1 MNRNGLKVMYKLIG
15 LVLPLVHVMIAAIT
29 MGVIGFLT
37 AIFIIVLGGVGL
49 LNILGFATALSLK
62 QVIIGIVI
70 CAVLRGIL
78 RYAEQ
83 GSNHYIAFKL
93 LALIRH
99 KVFIKLRK
107 LAPAKLEGKDK
118 GNLISII
125 TTDTELLEVF
135 YAHTI
140 SPIIIAFIT
149 SVIMTIFIGS
159 YNIFLGA
166 IALVAYFIVG
176 VIIPVWSSNQGDET
190 GQQYRDELGDLN
202 SYFLSSI
209 RGINDIIQYGVGK
222 ERLDEINRRT
232 DELETKQK
240 FLLKQEGSNRAV
252 TDTAILLCSM
262 VMLFAG
268 CILYNKGQVDFTQVI
283 IPLIAL
289 MSSFG
294 PVVAISNLSNN
305 LFHTIAAGNRVL
317 DLLEEEPAV
326 EEVSGK
332 ETVEFADMKLEN
344 VSFAYD
350 DEVILE
356 DFNMEI
362 KKNTII
368 GIYGKSGCG
377 KSTLLKLHMRFWE
390 VDNRSITIGG
400 KNINEINTS
409 DLRKMQSF
417 VTQDTYLFND
427 TIANNIGI
435 AKENATM
442 EEIIAAAKKAS
453 IHDFIMSLPNGY
465 DSKVGEL
472 GGNLSGGEKQRIGI
486 ARAFLHDAPM
496 ILLDEPTNHLDLK
509 YQIEMLE
516 YLNKWSKENN
526 KIVIAV
532 LHDLNLVQTFGE
544 KVVMMKYGKI
554 ATAGNAREV
563 LNGDKLKEVYGIDV
577 KTFMIEA
584 LEKWN

>member
-232 DELETKQK
+232 DELETNQK

-377 KSTLLKLHMRFWE
+377 KSTLLKLLMRFWE
-390 VDNRSITIGG
+390 VNNGAITIGG

-453 IHDFIMSLPNGY
+453 IHDFIMSLPKGY

-496 ILLDEPTNHLDLK
+496 ILLDEPTSNLDSLNEGIILK
-509 YQIEMLE
+509 SLME
-516 YLNKWSKENN
+516 SKEN
-526 KIVIAV
+526 KTIIIVSHRKSTMNIADVV
-532 LHDLNLVQTFGE
+532 LDVE
-544 KVVMMKYGKI
+544 KNSLQGKSR
-554 ATAGNAREV
+554 AS
-563 LNGDKLKEVYGIDV
+563 
-577 KTFMIEA
+577 
-584 LEKWN
+584 

>member
-317 DLLEEEPAV
+317 DLLEEEPDV

-377 KSTLLKLHMRFWE
+377 KSTLLKLLMRFWE
-390 VDNRSITIGG
+390 VNNGAITIGG

-453 IHDFIMSLPNGY
+453 IHDFIMSLPKGY

-496 ILLDEPTNHLDLK
+496 ILLDEPTSNLDSLNEGIILK
-509 YQIEMLE
+509 SLME
-516 YLNKWSKENN
+516 SKEN
-526 KIVIAV
+526 KTIIIVSHRKSTMNIADVV
-532 LHDLNLVQTFGE
+532 LDVE
-544 KVVMMKYGKI
+544 KNSLQGKSR
-554 ATAGNAREV
+554 AS
-563 LNGDKLKEVYGIDV
+563 
-577 KTFMIEA
+577 
-584 LEKWN
+584 

>member
-37 AIFIIVLGGVGL
+37 AIFIIVLGGAGL

-377 KSTLLKLHMRFWE
+377 KSTLLKLLMRFWE
-390 VDNRSITIGG
+390 VNNGAITIGG

-453 IHDFIMSLPNGY
+453 IHDFIMSLPKGY

-496 ILLDEPTNHLDLK
+496 ILLDEPTSNLDSLNEGIILK
-509 YQIEMLE
+509 SLME
-516 YLNKWSKENN
+516 SKEN
-526 KIVIAV
+526 KTIIIVSHRKSTMNIADVV
-532 LHDLNLVQTFGE
+532 LDVE
-544 KVVMMKYGKI
+544 KNSLQGKSR
-554 ATAGNAREV
+554 AS
-563 LNGDKLKEVYGIDV
+563 
-577 KTFMIEA
+577 
-584 LEKWN
+584 

>member
-377 KSTLLKLHMRFWE
+377 KSTLLKLLMRFWE
-390 VDNRSITIGG
+390 VDNGSITIGG

-496 ILLDEPTNHLDLK
+496 ILLDEPTSNLDSLNEGIILK
-509 YQIEMLE
+509 SLME
-516 YLNKWSKENN
+516 SKENKTIIIVSN
-526 KIVIAV
+526 RKSTMNIADVVLDVEKII
-532 LHDLNLVQTFGE
+532 LQ
-544 KVVMMKYGKI
+544 GK
-554 ATAGNAREV
+554 TRES
-563 LNGDKLKEVYGIDV
+563 
-577 KTFMIEA
+577 
-584 LEKWN
+584 

>member
-350 DEVILE
+350 DEVILD

-377 KSTLLKLHMRFWE
+377 KSTLLKLLMRFWE
-390 VDNRSITIGG
+390 VNNGAITIGG

-453 IHDFIMSLPNGY
+453 IHDFIMSLPKGY

-496 ILLDEPTNHLDLK
+496 ILLDEPTSNLDSLNEGIILK
-509 YQIEMLE
+509 SLME
-516 YLNKWSKENN
+516 SKEN
-526 KIVIAV
+526 KTIIIVSHRKSTMNIADVV
-532 LHDLNLVQTFGE
+532 LDVE
-544 KVVMMKYGKI
+544 KNSLQGKSR
-554 ATAGNAREV
+554 AS
-563 LNGDKLKEVYGIDV
+563 
-577 KTFMIEA
+577 
-584 LEKWN
+584 

>member
-166 IALVAYFIVG
+166 IALAAYFIVG

-377 KSTLLKLHMRFWE
+377 KSTLLKLLMRFWE
-390 VDNRSITIGG
+390 VNNGAITIGG

-453 IHDFIMSLPNGY
+453 IHDFIMSLPKGY

-496 ILLDEPTNHLDLK
+496 ILLDEPTSNLDSLNEGIILK
-509 YQIEMLE
+509 SLME
-516 YLNKWSKENN
+516 SKEN
-526 KIVIAV
+526 KTIIIVSHRKSTMNIADVV
-532 LHDLNLVQTFGE
+532 LDVE
-544 KVVMMKYGKI
+544 KNSLQGKTR
-554 ATAGNAREV
+554 AS
-563 LNGDKLKEVYGIDV
+563 
-577 KTFMIEA
+577 
-584 LEKWN
+584 

>member
-15 LVLPLVHVMIAAIT
+15 LVLPLLHVMVAAIT

-99 KVFIKLRK
+99 KVFVKLRK

-149 SVIMTIFIGS
+149 SVIMTIFIGR
-159 YNIFLGA
+159 YNIFLGV

-190 GQQYRDELGDLN
+190 GQQYRDEMGDLN
-202 SYFLSSI
+202 SYFLSSV

-240 FLLKQEGSNRAV
+240 LLLKQEGSNRAV

-262 VMLFAG
+262 AMLFAG
-268 CILYNKGQVDFTQVI
+268 CILYTKGEVNFIQVI

-326 EEVSGK
+326 EEVNGNDV
-332 ETVEFADMKLEN
+332 TEFADMKLKN
-344 VSFAYD
+344 VSFSYD
-350 DEVILE
+350 EEVILE
-356 DFNMEI
+356 DFNMDI
-362 KKNTII
+362 KQNKII

-377 KSTLLKLHMRFWE
+377 KSTLLKLLMRFWE
-390 VDNRSITIGG
+390 VDNGSITIGG

-496 ILLDEPTNHLDLK
+496 ILLDEPTSNLDSLNEGIILK
-509 YQIEMLE
+509 SLME
-516 YLNKWSKENN
+516 SKENTTII
-526 KIVIAV
+526 IVSHRKSTMNIADVV
-532 LHDLNLVQTFGE
+532 LDVE
-544 KVVMMKYGKI
+544 KNSLQGKTR
-554 ATAGNAREV
+554 AS
-563 LNGDKLKEVYGIDV
+563 
-577 KTFMIEA
+577 
-584 LEKWN
+584 

>member
-149 SVIMTIFIGS
+149 SVIMTIFIG
-159 YNIFLGA
+159 A

-268 CILYNKGQVDFTQVI
+268 CIFYNKGQVDFTQVI

-377 KSTLLKLHMRFWE
+377 KSTLLKLLMRFWE
-390 VDNRSITIGG
+390 VNNGAITIGG

-453 IHDFIMSLPNGY
+453 IHDFIMSLPKGY

-496 ILLDEPTNHLDLK
+496 ILLDEPTSNLDSLNEGIILK
-509 YQIEMLE
+509 SLME
-516 YLNKWSKENN
+516 SKEN
-526 KIVIAV
+526 KTIIIVSHRKSTMNIADVV
-532 LHDLNLVQTFGE
+532 LDVE
-544 KVVMMKYGKI
+544 KNSLQGKSR
-554 ATAGNAREV
+554 AS
-563 LNGDKLKEVYGIDV
+563 
-577 KTFMIEA
+577 
-584 LEKWN
+584 

>member
-190 GQQYRDELGDLN
+190 GQQYRDEMGDLN
-202 SYFLSSI
+202 SYFLSSV

-240 FLLKQEGSNRAV
+240 LLLKQEGSNRAV

-262 VMLFAG
+262 AMLFAG
-268 CILYNKGQVDFTQVI
+268 CILYTKGEVNFIQVI

-326 EEVSGK
+326 EEVNGNDV
-332 ETVEFADMKLEN
+332 TEFADMKLKN
-344 VSFAYD
+344 VSFSYD
-350 DEVILE
+350 EEVILE
-356 DFNMEI
+356 DFNMDI
-362 KKNTII
+362 KQNKII

-377 KSTLLKLHMRFWE
+377 KSTLLKLLMRFWE
-390 VDNRSITIGG
+390 VDNGSITIGG

-496 ILLDEPTNHLDLK
+496 ILLDEPTSNLDSLNEGIILK
-509 YQIEMLE
+509 SLME
-516 YLNKWSKENN
+516 SKEN
-526 KIVIAV
+526 KTIIIVSHRKSTMNIADVV
-532 LHDLNLVQTFGE
+532 LDVE
-544 KVVMMKYGKI
+544 KNSLQGKTR
-554 ATAGNAREV
+554 AS
-563 LNGDKLKEVYGIDV
+563 
-577 KTFMIEA
+577 
-584 LEKWN
+584 

>member
-362 KKNTII
+362 MKNTII

-377 KSTLLKLHMRFWE
+377 KSTLLKLLMRFWE
-390 VDNRSITIGG
+390 VNNGAITIGG

-496 ILLDEPTNHLDLK
+496 ILLDEPTSNLDSLNEGIILK
-509 YQIEMLE
+509 SLME
-516 YLNKWSKENN
+516 SKEN
-526 KIVIAV
+526 KTIIIVSHRKSTMNIADVV
-532 LHDLNLVQTFGE
+532 LDVE
-544 KVVMMKYGKI
+544 KNSLQGKTR
-554 ATAGNAREV
+554 AS
-563 LNGDKLKEVYGIDV
+563 
-577 KTFMIEA
+577 
-584 LEKWN
+584 

>member
-15 LVLPLVHVMIAAIT
+15 LVLPLLHVMVAAIT

-99 KVFIKLRK
+99 KVFVKLRK

-149 SVIMTIFIGS
+149 SVIMTIFIGR
-159 YNIFLGA
+159 YNIFLGV

-190 GQQYRDELGDLN
+190 GQQYRDEMGDLN
-202 SYFLSSI
+202 SYFLSSV

-240 FLLKQEGSNRAV
+240 LLLKQEGSNRAV

-262 VMLFAG
+262 AMLFAG
-268 CILYNKGQVDFTQVI
+268 CILYTKGEVNFIQVI

-326 EEVSGK
+326 EEVNGNDV
-332 ETVEFADMKLEN
+332 TEFADMKLKN
-344 VSFAYD
+344 VSFSYD
-350 DEVILE
+350 EEVILE
-356 DFNMEI
+356 DFNMDI
-362 KKNTII
+362 KQNKII

-377 KSTLLKLHMRFWE
+377 KSTLLKLLMRFWE
-390 VDNRSITIGG
+390 VDNGSITIGG

-427 TIANNIGI
+427 TIANNISI

-496 ILLDEPTNHLDLK
+496 ILLDEPTSNLDSLNEGIILK
-509 YQIEMLE
+509 SLME
-516 YLNKWSKENN
+516 SKEN
-526 KIVIAV
+526 KTIIIVSHRKSTMNIADVV
-532 LHDLNLVQTFGE
+532 LDVE
-544 KVVMMKYGKI
+544 KNSLQGKTR
-554 ATAGNAREV
+554 AS
-563 LNGDKLKEVYGIDV
+563 
-577 KTFMIEA
+577 
-584 LEKWN
+584 

>member
-190 GQQYRDELGDLN
+190 GQQYRDELGYLN

-377 KSTLLKLHMRFWE
+377 KSTLLKLLMRFWE
-390 VDNRSITIGG
+390 VNNGAITIGG

-453 IHDFIMSLPNGY
+453 IHDFIMSLPKGY

-496 ILLDEPTNHLDLK
+496 ILLDESTSNLDSLNEGIILK
-509 YQIEMLE
+509 SLME
-516 YLNKWSKENN
+516 SKEN
-526 KIVIAV
+526 KTIIIVSHRKSTMNIADVV
-532 LHDLNLVQTFGE
+532 LDVE
-544 KVVMMKYGKI
+544 KNSLQGKSR
-554 ATAGNAREV
+554 AS
-563 LNGDKLKEVYGIDV
+563 
-577 KTFMIEA
+577 
-584 LEKWN
+584 

>member
-377 KSTLLKLHMRFWE
+377 KSTLLKLLMRFWE
-390 VDNRSITIGG
+390 VNNGAITIGG

-453 IHDFIMSLPNGY
+453 IHDFIMSLPNRY

-496 ILLDEPTNHLDLK
+496 ILLDEPTSNLDSLNEGIILK
-509 YQIEMLE
+509 SLME
-516 YLNKWSKENN
+516 SKEN
-526 KIVIAV
+526 KTIIIVSHRKSTMNIADVV
-532 LHDLNLVQTFGE
+532 LDVE
-544 KVVMMKYGKI
+544 KNSLQGKSR
-554 ATAGNAREV
+554 AS
-563 LNGDKLKEVYGIDV
+563 
-577 KTFMIEA
+577 
-584 LEKWN
+584 

>member
-15 LVLPLVHVMIAAIT
+15 LVLPLLHVMVAAIT

-99 KVFIKLRK
+99 KVFVKLRK

-149 SVIMTIFIGS
+149 SVIMTIFIGR
-159 YNIFLGA
+159 YNIFLGVIA
-166 IALVAYFIVG
+166 IVAYFIVG

-190 GQQYRDELGDLN
+190 GQQYRDEMGDLN
-202 SYFLSSI
+202 SYFLSSV

-240 FLLKQEGSNRAV
+240 LLLKQEGSNRAV

-262 VMLFAG
+262 AMLFAG
-268 CILYNKGQVDFTQVI
+268 CILYTKGEVNFIQVI

-326 EEVSGK
+326 EEVKGNDV
-332 ETVEFADMKLEN
+332 TEFADMKLKN
-344 VSFAYD
+344 VSFSYD
-350 DEVILE
+350 EEVILE
-356 DFNMEI
+356 DFNIDI
-362 KKNTII
+362 KQNKII

-377 KSTLLKLHMRFWE
+377 KSTLLKLLMRFWE
-390 VDNRSITIGG
+390 VDNGSITIGG

-453 IHDFIMSLPNGY
+453 IHNFIMSLPNGY

-496 ILLDEPTNHLDLK
+496 ILLDEPTSNLDSLNEGIILK
-509 YQIEMLE
+509 SLME
-516 YLNKWSKENN
+516 SKEN
-526 KIVIAV
+526 KTIIIVSHRKSTMNIADVV
-532 LHDLNLVQTFGE
+532 LDVE
-544 KVVMMKYGKI
+544 KNSLQGK
-554 ATAGNAREV
+554 AR
-563 LNGDKLKEVYGIDV
+563 
-577 KTFMIEA
+577 A
-584 LEKWN
+584 S

>member
-49 LNILGFATALSLK
+49 LNILGFATVLSLK

-268 CILYNKGQVDFTQVI
+268 CIFYNKGQVDFTQVI

-377 KSTLLKLHMRFWE
+377 KSTLLKLLMRFWE
-390 VDNRSITIGG
+390 VNNGAITIGG

-453 IHDFIMSLPNGY
+453 IHDFIMSLPKGY

-496 ILLDEPTNHLDLK
+496 ILLDEPTSNLDSLNEGIILK
-509 YQIEMLE
+509 SLME
-516 YLNKWSKENN
+516 SKEN
-526 KIVIAV
+526 KTIIIVSHRKSTMNIADVV
-532 LHDLNLVQTFGE
+532 LDVE
-544 KVVMMKYGKI
+544 KNSLQGKSR
-554 ATAGNAREV
+554 AS
-563 LNGDKLKEVYGIDV
+563 
-577 KTFMIEA
+577 
-584 LEKWN
+584 

>member
-37 AIFIIVLGGVGL
+37 AIFIIVLGGAGL

-377 KSTLLKLHMRFWE
+377 KSTLLKLLMRFWE
-390 VDNRSITIGG
+390 VNNGAITIGG

-453 IHDFIMSLPNGY
+453 IHDFIMSLPKGY

-496 ILLDEPTNHLDLK
+496 ILLDEPTSNLDSLNEGIILK
-509 YQIEMLE
+509 SLME
-516 YLNKWSKENN
+516 SKEN
-526 KIVIAV
+526 KTIIIVSHRKSTMNIADVV
-532 LHDLNLVQTFGE
+532 LDVE
-544 KVVMMKYGKI
+544 KNSLQGKTR
-554 ATAGNAREV
+554 AS
-563 LNGDKLKEVYGIDV
+563 
-577 KTFMIEA
+577 
-584 LEKWN
+584 

>member
-1 MNRNGLKVMYKLIG
+1 MNRNGLKDMYKLIR

-377 KSTLLKLHMRFWE
+377 KSTLLKLLMRFWE
-390 VDNRSITIGG
+390 VNNGAITIGG

-453 IHDFIMSLPNGY
+453 IHDFIMSLPKGY

-496 ILLDEPTNHLDLK
+496 ILLDEPTSNLDSLNEGIILK
-509 YQIEMLE
+509 SLME
-516 YLNKWSKENN
+516 SKEN
-526 KIVIAV
+526 KTIIIVSHRKSTMNIADVV
-532 LHDLNLVQTFGE
+532 LDVE
-544 KVVMMKYGKI
+544 KNSLQGKSR
-554 ATAGNAREV
+554 AS
-563 LNGDKLKEVYGIDV
+563 
-577 KTFMIEA
+577 
-584 LEKWN
+584 

>member
-377 KSTLLKLHMRFWE
+377 KSTLLKLLMRFWE
-390 VDNRSITIGG
+390 VNNGAITIVG

-453 IHDFIMSLPNGY
+453 IHDFIMSLPKGY

-496 ILLDEPTNHLDLK
+496 ILLDEPTSNLDSLNEGIILK
-509 YQIEMLE
+509 SLME
-516 YLNKWSKENN
+516 SKEN
-526 KIVIAV
+526 KTIIIVSHRKSTMNIADVV
-532 LHDLNLVQTFGE
+532 LDVE
-544 KVVMMKYGKI
+544 KNILKGKSR
-554 ATAGNAREV
+554 AS
-563 LNGDKLKEVYGIDV
+563 
-577 KTFMIEA
+577 
-584 LEKWN
+584 

>member
-1 MNRNGLKVMYKLIG
+1 MNKNGLKVMYKLIG
-15 LVLPLVHVMIAAIT
+15 LVLPLVHVMNAAIT

-37 AIFIIVLGGVGL
+37 AIFIIDLGGVGL

-377 KSTLLKLHMRFWE
+377 KSTLLKLLMRFWE
-390 VDNRSITIGG
+390 VDNGSITIGG

-472 GGNLSGGEKQRIGI
+472 GGNLSGGEKQKI
-486 ARAFLHDAPM
+486 ALLRSFSKNASL
-496 ILLDEPTNHLDLK
+496 IILDEPSSALDSQSKKQLVYYINATK
-509 YQIEMLE
+509 KSKIYIIVSHDQEILSCCD
-516 YLNKWSKENN
+516 YLIDCQGGS
-526 KIVIAV
+526 IA
-532 LHDLNLVQTFGE
+532 E
-544 KVVMMKYGKI
+544 
-554 ATAGNAREV
+554 
-563 LNGDKLKEVYGIDV
+563 
-577 KTFMIEA
+577 
-584 LEKWN
+584 

>member
-125 TTDTELLEVF
+125 TTDTELVEVF
-135 YAHTI
+135 YDHTI

-332 ETVEFADMKLEN
+332 ETVEFADMKIEN

-377 KSTLLKLHMRFWE
+377 KSTLLKLLMRFWE
-390 VDNRSITIGG
+390 VNNGAITIGG

-496 ILLDEPTNHLDLK
+496 ILLDEPTSNLDSLNEGIILK
-509 YQIEMLE
+509 SLME
-516 YLNKWSKENN
+516 SKEN
-526 KIVIAV
+526 KTIIIVSHIKSTMNIADVV
-532 LHDLNLVQTFGE
+532 LDVE
-544 KVVMMKYGKI
+544 KNSLQGKTR
-554 ATAGNAREV
+554 AS
-563 LNGDKLKEVYGIDV
+563 
-577 KTFMIEA
+577 
-584 LEKWN
+584 

>member
-240 FLLKQEGSNRAV
+240 FLLNQEGSNRAV

-377 KSTLLKLHMRFWE
+377 KSTLLKLLMRFWE
-390 VDNRSITIGG
+390 VNNGAITIGG

-453 IHDFIMSLPNGY
+453 IHDFIMSLPKGY

-496 ILLDEPTNHLDLK
+496 ILLDEPTSNLDSLNEGIILK
-509 YQIEMLE
+509 SLME
-516 YLNKWSKENN
+516 SKEN
-526 KIVIAV
+526 KTIIIVSHRKSTMNIADVV
-532 LHDLNLVQTFGE
+532 LDVE
-544 KVVMMKYGKI
+544 KNSLQGKSR
-554 ATAGNAREV
+554 AS
-563 LNGDKLKEVYGIDV
+563 
-577 KTFMIEA
+577 
-584 LEKWN
+584 

>member
-377 KSTLLKLHMRFWE
+377 KSTLLKLLMRFWE
-390 VDNRSITIGG
+390 VNNGAITIGG

-427 TIANNIGI
+427 TIANNIRI

-453 IHDFIMSLPNGY
+453 IHDFIMSLPKGY

-496 ILLDEPTNHLDLK
+496 ILLDEPTSNLDSLNEGIILK
-509 YQIEMLE
+509 SLME
-516 YLNKWSKENN
+516 SKEN
-526 KIVIAV
+526 KTIIIVSHRKSTMNIADVV
-532 LHDLNLVQTFGE
+532 LDVE
-544 KVVMMKYGKI
+544 KNSLKGKSR
-554 ATAGNAREV
+554 AS
-563 LNGDKLKEVYGIDV
+563 
-577 KTFMIEA
+577 
-584 LEKWN
+584 

>member
-149 SVIMTIFIGS
+149 SVIMTIF
-159 YNIFLGA
+159 LGA

-268 CILYNKGQVDFTQVI
+268 CIFYNKGQVDFTQVI

-377 KSTLLKLHMRFWE
+377 KSTLLKLLMRFWE
-390 VDNRSITIGG
+390 VNNGAITIGG

-453 IHDFIMSLPNGY
+453 IHDFIMSLPKGY

-496 ILLDEPTNHLDLK
+496 ILLDEPTSNLDSLNEGIILK
-509 YQIEMLE
+509 SLME
-516 YLNKWSKENN
+516 SKEN
-526 KIVIAV
+526 KTIIIVSHRKSTMNIADVV
-532 LHDLNLVQTFGE
+532 LDVE
-544 KVVMMKYGKI
+544 KNSLQGKSR
-554 ATAGNAREV
+554 AS
-563 LNGDKLKEVYGIDV
+563 
-577 KTFMIEA
+577 
-584 LEKWN
+584 

>member
-268 CILYNKGQVDFTQVI
+268 CILYSKGQVDFTQVI

-377 KSTLLKLHMRFWE
+377 KSTLLKLLMRFWE
-390 VDNRSITIGG
+390 VNNGAITIGG

-453 IHDFIMSLPNGY
+453 IHDFIMSLPKGY

-496 ILLDEPTNHLDLK
+496 ILLDEPTSNLDSLNEGIILK
-509 YQIEMLE
+509 SLME
-516 YLNKWSKENN
+516 SKEN
-526 KIVIAV
+526 KTIIIVSHRKSTMNIADVV
-532 LHDLNLVQTFGE
+532 LDVE
-544 KVVMMKYGKI
+544 KNSLQGKSR
-554 ATAGNAREV
+554 AS
-563 LNGDKLKEVYGIDV
+563 
-577 KTFMIEA
+577 
-584 LEKWN
+584 

>member
-377 KSTLLKLHMRFWE
+377 KSTLLKLLMRFWE
-390 VDNRSITIGG
+390 VNNGAITIGG

-496 ILLDEPTNHLDLK
+496 ILLDEPTSNLDSLSEGIILK
-509 YQIEMLE
+509 SLME
-516 YLNKWSKENN
+516 SKEN
-526 KIVIAV
+526 KTIIIVSHRKSTMNIADVV
-532 LHDLNLVQTFGE
+532 LDVE
-544 KVVMMKYGKI
+544 KNSLQGKTR
-554 ATAGNAREV
+554 AS
-563 LNGDKLKEVYGIDV
+563 
-577 KTFMIEA
+577 
-584 LEKWN
+584 

>member
-268 CILYNKGQVDFTQVI
+268 CIFYNKGQVDFTQVI

-377 KSTLLKLHMRFWE
+377 KSTLLKLLMRFWE
-390 VDNRSITIGG
+390 VNNGAITIGG

-453 IHDFIMSLPNGY
+453 IHDFIMSLPKGY
-465 DSKVGEL
+465 DSKIGEL

-496 ILLDEPTNHLDLK
+496 ILLDEPTSNLDSLNEGIILK
-509 YQIEMLE
+509 SLME
-516 YLNKWSKENN
+516 SKEN
-526 KIVIAV
+526 KTIIIVSHRKSTMNIADVV
-532 LHDLNLVQTFGE
+532 LDVE
-544 KVVMMKYGKI
+544 KNSLQGKSR
-554 ATAGNAREV
+554 AS
-563 LNGDKLKEVYGIDV
+563 
-577 KTFMIEA
+577 
-584 LEKWN
+584 

>member
-317 DLLEEEPAV
+317 DLLEEELAV

-377 KSTLLKLHMRFWE
+377 KSTLLKLLMRFWE
-390 VDNRSITIGG
+390 VNNGAITIGG

-453 IHDFIMSLPNGY
+453 IHDFIMSLPKGY

-496 ILLDEPTNHLDLK
+496 ILLDEPTSNLDSLNEGIILK
-509 YQIEMLE
+509 SLME
-516 YLNKWSKENN
+516 SKEN
-526 KIVIAV
+526 KTIIIVSHRKSTMNIADVV
-532 LHDLNLVQTFGE
+532 LDVE
-544 KVVMMKYGKI
+544 KNSLQGKSR
-554 ATAGNAREV
+554 AS
-563 LNGDKLKEVYGIDV
+563 
-577 KTFMIEA
+577 
-584 LEKWN
+584 

>member
-377 KSTLLKLHMRFWE
+377 KSTLLKLLMRFWE
-390 VDNRSITIGG
+390 VNNGAVTIGG

-496 ILLDEPTNHLDLK
+496 ILLDEPTSNLDSLNEGIILK
-509 YQIEMLE
+509 SLME
-516 YLNKWSKENN
+516 SKEN
-526 KIVIAV
+526 KTIIIVSHRKSTMNIADVV
-532 LHDLNLVQTFGE
+532 LDVE
-544 KVVMMKYGKI
+544 KNSLQGKTR
-554 ATAGNAREV
+554 AS
-563 LNGDKLKEVYGIDV
+563 
-577 KTFMIEA
+577 
-584 LEKWN
+584 

>member
-49 LNILGFATALSLK
+49 LNILGFATALLLK

-377 KSTLLKLHMRFWE
+377 KSTLLKLLMRFWE
-390 VDNRSITIGG
+390 VNNGAITIGG

-453 IHDFIMSLPNGY
+453 IHDFIMSLPKGY

-496 ILLDEPTNHLDLK
+496 ILLDEPTSNLDSLNEGIILK
-509 YQIEMLE
+509 SLME
-516 YLNKWSKENN
+516 SKEN
-526 KIVIAV
+526 KTIIIVSHRKSTMNIADVV
-532 LHDLNLVQTFGE
+532 LDVE
-544 KVVMMKYGKI
+544 KNSLQGKSR
-554 ATAGNAREV
+554 AS
-563 LNGDKLKEVYGIDV
+563 
-577 KTFMIEA
+577 
-584 LEKWN
+584 

>member
-99 KVFIKLRK
+99 KVFVKLRK

-149 SVIMTIFIGS
+149 SVIMTIFIGR
-159 YNIFLGA
+159 YNIFLGV

-190 GQQYRDELGDLN
+190 GQQYRDEMGDLN
-202 SYFLSSI
+202 SYFLSSV

-240 FLLKQEGSNRAV
+240 LLLKQEGSNRAV

-262 VMLFAG
+262 AMLFAG
-268 CILYNKGQVDFTQVI
+268 CILYTKGEVNFIQVI

-326 EEVSGK
+326 EEVKGNDV
-332 ETVEFADMKLEN
+332 TEFADMKLKN
-344 VSFAYD
+344 VSFSYD
-350 DEVILE
+350 EEVILE
-356 DFNMEI
+356 DFNMDI
-362 KKNTII
+362 KQNKII

-377 KSTLLKLHMRFWE
+377 KSTLLKLLMRFWE
-390 VDNRSITIGG
+390 VDNGSITIGG

-496 ILLDEPTNHLDLK
+496 ILLDEPTSNLDSLNEGIILK
-509 YQIEMLE
+509 SLME
-516 YLNKWSKENN
+516 SKEN
-526 KIVIAV
+526 KTIIIVSHRKSTMNIADVV
-532 LHDLNLVQTFGE
+532 LDVE
-544 KVVMMKYGKI
+544 KNSLQGKTR
-554 ATAGNAREV
+554 AS
-563 LNGDKLKEVYGIDV
+563 
-577 KTFMIEA
+577 
-584 LEKWN
+584 

>member
-268 CILYNKGQVDFTQVI
+268 CIFYNKGQVDFTQVI

-377 KSTLLKLHMRFWE
+377 KSTLLKLLMRFWE
-390 VDNRSITIGG
+390 VNNGAITIGG

-435 AKENATM
+435 AKENDTM

-453 IHDFIMSLPNGY
+453 IHDFIMSLPKGY

-496 ILLDEPTNHLDLK
+496 ILLDEPTSNLDSLNEGIILK
-509 YQIEMLE
+509 SLME
-516 YLNKWSKENN
+516 SKEN
-526 KIVIAV
+526 KTIIIVSHRKSTMNIADVV
-532 LHDLNLVQTFGE
+532 LDVE
-544 KVVMMKYGKI
+544 KNSLQGKSR
-554 ATAGNAREV
+554 AS
-563 LNGDKLKEVYGIDV
+563 
-577 KTFMIEA
+577 
-584 LEKWN
+584 

>member
-15 LVLPLVHVMIAAIT
+15 LVLPLLHVMVAAIT

-99 KVFIKLRK
+99 KVFVKLRK

-149 SVIMTIFIGS
+149 SVIMTIFIGR
-159 YNIFLGA
+159 YNIFLGV

-190 GQQYRDELGDLN
+190 GQQYRDEMGDLN
-202 SYFLSSI
+202 SYFLSSV

-240 FLLKQEGSNRAV
+240 LLLKQEGSNRAV

-262 VMLFAG
+262 AMLFAG
-268 CILYNKGQVDFTQVI
+268 CILYTKGEVNFIQVI

-326 EEVSGK
+326 EEVNGNDV
-332 ETVEFADMKLEN
+332 TEFADMKLKN
-344 VSFAYD
+344 VSFSYD
-350 DEVILE
+350 EEVILE
-356 DFNMEI
+356 DFNMDI
-362 KKNTII
+362 KQNKII

-377 KSTLLKLHMRFWE
+377 KSTLLKLLMRFWE
-390 VDNRSITIGG
+390 VDNGSITIGG

-496 ILLDEPTNHLDLK
+496 ILLDEPTSNLDSLNEGIILK
-509 YQIEMLE
+509 SLME
-516 YLNKWSKENN
+516 SKEN
-526 KIVIAV
+526 KTIIIVSHRKSTMNIADVV
-532 LHDLNLVQTFGE
+532 LDVE
-544 KVVMMKYGKI
+544 KNSLQGKTS
-554 ATAGNAREV
+554 AS
-563 LNGDKLKEVYGIDV
+563 
-577 KTFMIEA
+577 
-584 LEKWN
+584 

>member
-350 DEVILE
+350 DDVILE

-377 KSTLLKLHMRFWE
+377 KSTLLKLLMRFWE
-390 VDNRSITIGG
+390 VNNGAITIGG

-453 IHDFIMSLPNGY
+453 IHDFIMILPNGY

-496 ILLDEPTNHLDLK
+496 ILLDEPTSNLDSLNEGIILK
-509 YQIEMLE
+509 SLME
-516 YLNKWSKENN
+516 SKEN
-526 KIVIAV
+526 KTIIIVSHRKSTMNIADVV
-532 LHDLNLVQTFGE
+532 LDVE
-544 KVVMMKYGKI
+544 KNSLQGKTR
-554 ATAGNAREV
+554 AS
-563 LNGDKLKEVYGIDV
+563 
-577 KTFMIEA
+577 
-584 LEKWN
+584 

>member
-268 CILYNKGQVDFTQVI
+268 CIFYNKGQVDFTQVI

-377 KSTLLKLHMRFWE
+377 KSTLLKLLMRFWE
-390 VDNRSITIGG
+390 VNNGAITIGG

-453 IHDFIMSLPNGY
+453 IHDFIMSLPKGY

-496 ILLDEPTNHLDLK
+496 ILLDEPTSNLDSLNEGIILK
-509 YQIEMLE
+509 SLME
-516 YLNKWSKENN
+516 SKEN
-526 KIVIAV
+526 KTIIIVSHRKSTMNIADVV
-532 LHDLNLVQTFGE
+532 LDVE
-544 KVVMMKYGKI
+544 KNSLQGKTR
-554 ATAGNAREV
+554 AS
-563 LNGDKLKEVYGIDV
+563 
-577 KTFMIEA
+577 
-584 LEKWN
+584 

>member
-344 VSFAYD
+344 VSFAYE

-377 KSTLLKLHMRFWE
+377 KSTLLKLLMRFWE
-390 VDNRSITIGG
+390 VNNGAITIGG

-453 IHDFIMSLPNGY
+453 IHDFIMSLPKGY

-496 ILLDEPTNHLDLK
+496 ILLDEPTSNLDSLNEGIILK
-509 YQIEMLE
+509 SLME
-516 YLNKWSKENN
+516 SKEN
-526 KIVIAV
+526 KTIIIVSHRKSTMNIADVV
-532 LHDLNLVQTFGE
+532 LDVE
-544 KVVMMKYGKI
+544 KNSLQGKSR
-554 ATAGNAREV
+554 AS
-563 LNGDKLKEVYGIDV
+563 
-577 KTFMIEA
+577 
-584 LEKWN
+584 

>member
-15 LVLPLVHVMIAAIT
+15 LVLPLVHVMVAAIT

-326 EEVSGK
+326 AEVSGK

-377 KSTLLKLHMRFWE
+377 KSTLLKLLMRFWE
-390 VDNRSITIGG
+390 VDNGSITIGG

-496 ILLDEPTNHLDLK
+496 ILLDEPTSNLDSLNEGIILK
-509 YQIEMLE
+509 SLME
-516 YLNKWSKENN
+516 SKEN
-526 KIVIAV
+526 KTIIIVSHRKSTMNIADVV
-532 LHDLNLVQTFGE
+532 LDVE
-544 KVVMMKYGKI
+544 KNSLQGKTR
-554 ATAGNAREV
+554 AS
-563 LNGDKLKEVYGIDV
+563 
-577 KTFMIEA
+577 
-584 LEKWN
+584 